1 MDESEWLAQQS
12 FTSWQSATESHD
24 QEQIWQ
30 AKRSAKDIL
39 AGDQPKVLNSSVES
53 KDIHLKAELGD
64 SELHQ
69 NDSSQ
74 NATCVLCYDTL
85 RTLICIHPLS
95 FPKK

>member
-53 KDIHLKAELGD
+53 KDIHLRQS
-64 SELHQ
+64 SETFL
-69 NDSSQ
+69 
-74 NATCVLCYDTL
+74 L
-85 RTLICIHPLS
+85 REIVRQSTPVPITVYTNT
-95 FPKK
+95 